1 MTRPALIDALLER
14 GVFDHPVES
23 IRVVETHISFV
34 LLTGSYAY
42 KIKKPVDLGFLDFTT
57 LARRKHFCEEE
68 LRLNR
73 RLAPDLYVD
82 VVPICGSVD
91 APVLGG
97 EGIPF
102 EYCVRMRQ
110 FDSRQEI
117 DRLLG
122 EGAVTA
128 PHFDRF
134 AADLAAFHDAVDVA
148 APHSEF
154 GDRASLRRQVMDN
167 FEQCEPC
174 RAQLEVPQR
183 LERLRAWS
191 EASLERLDDRFA
203 ERKRD
208 GHVRECHGD
217 LHAANMVL
225 VDERIVAFDCLEFSP
240 RLRWIDTMSEIAFV
254 LMDLDFRA
262 RPDLARRFLNCYLEH
277 GGDYAGLSVLR
288 HYLVYRAMVRAKVAC
303 IRLRQEGAGEG
314 EHGHALA
321 EFRDHVGLAA
331 RYTEQPPSP
340 WLALT
345 HGLSGSGK
353 TFVTDA
359 VLERI
364 DAVRVRSDVERKRL
378 HGLAPAQRS
387 GSGVDEGL
395 YQRQAS
401 AATYERLARVA
412 EQIVLAGY
420 PAIVDATFL
429 ERAQRQA
436 MRRLAER
443 LGVPF
448 VILEFVA
455 PYELLAQRVGARLA
469 GAADASEAT
478 LEVLARQRDRDE
490 ALDADERALALEIDA
505 GADGRADRIAERLQ
519 ALH

>member
-1 MTRPALIDALLER
+1 MSRPALIDALLER
-14 GVFDHPVES
+14 GVFGHPVDS

-34 LLTGSYAY
+34 LLTGRYAY
-42 KIKKPVDLGFLDFTT
+42 KIKKPVDLGFLDFST
-57 LARRKHFCEEE
+57 LERRKHFCEEE
-68 LRLNR
+68 LRLNK

-97 EGIPF
+97 EDAPL

-110 FDSRQEI
+110 FDTRQEI
-117 DRLLG
+117 DRLLA
-122 EGAVTA
+122 EEAVTA
-128 PHFDRF
+128 PHFDRL

-148 APHSEF
+148 GPDSEF

-167 FEQCEPC
+167 FDQCEPC
-174 RAQLEVPQR
+174 RARLEVPQR
-183 LERLRAWS
+183 FERLRAWS
-191 EASLERLDDRFA
+191 EASLERLDDRFG

-225 VDERIVAFDCLEFSP
+225 VDGRIVAFDCLEFSP

-262 RPDLARRFLNCYLEH
+262 RPDLARRFLNRYLEH

-288 HYLVYRAMVRAKVAC
+288 HYLAYRAMVRAKVAC

-314 EHGHALA
+314 ERAHALA

-331 RYTEQPPSP
+331 RYAERPPSP
-340 WLALT
+340 WLAVT

-387 GSGVDEGL
+387 GSGLDEGL
-395 YQRQAS
+395 YRRQAS
-401 AATYERLARVA
+401 AATYERLERVA

-429 ERAQRQA
+429 ERAQRHA

-455 PYELLAQRVGARLA
+455 PYEVLARRVGARLA
-469 GAADASEAT
+469 GTADASEAT

-490 ALDADERALALEIDA
+490 ALDAGERALALEIEA
-505 GADGRADRIAERLQ
+505 GAEADADAIAQRLG
-519 ALH
+519 ALR